1 MKLRI
6 RERPDESV
14 FVEGLLESYAAS
26 ERDIFAL
33 LARGEA
39 NRHVSATDM
48 NAHSSRSH
56 TLLMLT
62 VQQRAADGSVRVG
75 RLNFAGANLPMTRV
89 LCGLLWDLQCE
100 GLRNQFSFKL
110 KIYLLC
116 IAVFIPDLAGSEKVK
131 KTSASGKGLEEAKKI
146 NQSLS
151 ALGNCIMALTEAD
164 RGHVPFRDS
173 KLTYILK
180 NSLGG
185 NAKTTLL
192 VTCSPHVFNSEE
204 TLSTL
209 RFAQR
214 AKMIKNTVTIN
225 RQRSAAELLVLLQ
238 RAYGQ
243 VHLR

>member
-1 MKLRI
+1 MI
-6 RERPDESV
+6 
-14 FVEGLLESYAAS
+14 FVAWCLS
-26 ERDIFAL
+26 
-33 LARGEA
+33 
-39 NRHVSATDM
+39 T
-48 NAHSSRSH
+48 
-56 TLLMLT
+56 
-62 VQQRAADGSVRVG
+62 
-75 RLNFAGANLPMTRV
+75 
-89 LCGLLWDLQCE
+89 
-100 GLRNQFSFKL
+100 
-110 KIYLLC
+110 
-116 IAVFIPDLAGSEKVK
+116 PDLAGSEKVK

-192 VTCSPHVFNSEE
+192 VTCSPHVFNAEE

-214 AKMIKNTVTIN
+214 AKMIKNTVTVN

-243 VHLR
+243 VHLRYA